1 MSVLSVEVSN
11 TIRLGLFLS
20 VVLSMAFCWELAGVG
35 AVACMLYCVSL
46 LLGYQGGS
54 QFREKSSPYECG
66 FEPIGGARSSFSL
79 RFFLLALVFM
89 IFDVE
94 VVLLFPL
101 VGKMMSN
108 AVPSTVFLQ
117 SYIFLVILLVGL
129 WFEWSE
135 GSLEWL

>member
-1 MSVLSVEVSN
+1 MNLS
-11 TIRLGLFLS
+11 
-20 VVLSMAFCWELAGVG
+20 WELAGVG
-35 AVACMLYCVSL
+35 LMGCLLYCLSL
-46 LLGYQGGS
+46 VFSFLGGS
-54 QFREKSSPYECG
+54 QFREKASPYECG

-94 VVLLFPL
+94 IVLLLPL
-101 VGKMMSN
+101 VGKMMSSF
-108 AVPSTVFLQ
+108 VPVSVFVQGLF
-117 SYIFLVILLVGL
+117 FLFLLLIGL

>member
-1 MSVLSVEVSN
+1 MEVMN
-11 TIRLGLFLS
+11 TVRIGFFVSIL
-20 VVLSMAFCWELAGVG
+20 LSMVFSWELAGVG
-35 AVACMLYCVSL
+35 MMACFLYCLSL
-46 LLGYQGGS
+46 VLSYRGGS

-79 RFFLLALVFM
+79 RFFLLAMVFM

-94 VVLLFPL
+94 VVLLFPIMAGL
-101 VGKMMSN
+101 MMN
-108 AVPSTVFLQ
+108 FVPVSIFVQGFF
-117 SYIFLVILLVGL
+117 FLVLLLLGL